1 MVADH
6 ALLPSTTARP
16 ILSTMAKATVRGNG
30 DVARRLDKVEVA
42 ILRLAKAQERT
53 EERLTLLAEST
64 ERSIQQVTESVL
76 LLARG
81 QERLGEGQERLVEG
95 QERLVEAQR
104 RTSEELIQFG
114 KRMDSFAEQ
123 VLRGFTESARRNG
136 DLNAKVE
143 ELEKRV
149 EALERAQ

>member
-16 ILSTMAKATVRGNG
+16 ILSPMAKATVRGNG

-76 LLARG
+76 LLAR
-81 QERLGEGQERLVEG
+81 GQERLVEG

-149 EALERAQ
+149 EALERAP